1 MLCQACTQVFERQ
14 LKPGLQHHST
24 AQELQRACEIGCEL
38 CRLLW
43 TSFSKPIAT
52 TGLSQKDVSVTVGV
66 QRGKDSPLIG
76 YRDVPTDLHMLGF
89 SLNTAESATSTEDST
104 DDEDRY
110 RVLIMEPFGGWSNLQ
125 HLLEAWNL
133 SSYPEPRGHTDHYTV
148 PSHTASEACLALA
161 QDWLVRCLKNHVR
174 CNARH
179 QLKPYCPTRLVEI
192 LPFGSDKDIRII
204 QTNRT
209 VPDGPYLTLSH
220 RWGTAEFLR
229 LEQRRLAKFEKG
241 LDIAEL
247 PRTFRD
253 AIVVTRRLGC
263 KFLWIDSLCI
273 IQDSPDD
280 WSHEAGLMG
289 EVYANS
295 LCNIAATGSTTSDDG
310 CFMERNAS
318 EVGGLV
324 VSPKWTGLNTTTFRI
339 VDFGLWEKLI
349 TSAPL
354 NKRAWVV
361 QERLLSPRVLHF
373 GRTQLAW
380 ECRELDACE
389 TYADGLPAA
398 QENSQSIIKGLDP
411 DIDGKKLQSMGD
423 SQSSRNLHAY
433 HLWNKI
439 VTLYTTGDLTVASNK
454 LVALSGLAK
463 KMQIMLQ
470 DEYLAGLW
478 KVTLASDLLWMVMSG
493 KQANGLPSTRTAQYR
508 APSWTWAT
516 LDGHVTPGRPN
527 IDRILISI
535 EEAVTDPLVR
545 GNPFGEV
552 TSGWIRLRGALLQGQ
567 ITPLDPSALRSDR
580 LSVHFTAKN
589 VNGEQWV
596 VPDVQD
602 EVSEQPVFL
611 LFVCTTNHYDHT
623 EVQGL
628 ALHCI
633 DPAKDTYRRIGLF
646 EGKYKKLDL
655 DLPIRYSKSAR
666 RVVVSEEVELQTIVL
681 I

>member
-1 MLCQACTQVFERQ
+1 MLCQACTQVFEGQ
-14 LKPGLQHHST
+14 LKPGLHHHST
-24 AQELQRACEIGCEL
+24 ALEFQRASEIGCQL

-43 TSFSKPIAT
+43 ASFSRYIT
-52 TGLSQKDVSVTVGV
+52 TADLSKDDVSVTYGV
-66 QRGKDSPLIG
+66 QRAKDSPLIG
-76 YRDVPTDLHMLGF
+76 YRTVPADLYMLGF
-89 SLNTAESATSTEDST
+89 TINTAESVTSTSGST

-110 RVLIMEPFGGWSNLQ
+110 RVFLVEPVGDWSTLQ

-133 SSYPEPRGHTDHYTV
+133 SSGSDLTGSASHHTV
-148 PSHTASEACLALA
+148 SSHTASEACLALA

-174 CNARH
+174 CNIRH
-179 QLKPYCPTRLVEI
+179 QLKPYRPTRLVEI
-192 LPFGSDKDIRII
+192 LPLGGNKDLRLIH
-204 QTNRT
+204 TNRT

-220 RWGTAEFLR
+220 RWGTAKFLR
-229 LEQRRLAKFEKG
+229 LEQLQLAKFEEG
-241 LDIAEL
+241 FNIVDL

-253 AIVVTRRLGC
+253 AVAVTKRLGC
-263 KFLWIDSLCI
+263 KYPWIDSLCI
-273 IQDSPDD
+273 IQDSADD

-295 LCNIAATGSTTSDDG
+295 LCNIAATGSITSDDG

-318 EVGGLV
+318 EVSGLV
-324 VSPKWTGLNTTTFRI
+324 VNPKWAGLSTTTFRI
-339 VDFGLWEKLI
+339 VDFGLWERLI

-389 TYADGLPAA
+389 TYSDGLPAA
-398 QENSQSIIKGLDP
+398 QENAQSTIKGLDP
-411 DIDGKKLQSMGD
+411 DIDGKKLQSMGG
-423 SQSSRNLHAY
+423 SKSSPNLHAY

-439 VTLYTTGDLTVASNK
+439 VTLYTAGDLTVASNK

-478 KVTLASDLLWMVMSG
+478 KGTLASDLLWMVISG
-493 KQANGLPSTRTAQYR
+493 KQANGLPSIRPDQYR

-516 LDGHVTPGRPN
+516 LDGHIKPGRPN
-527 IDRILISI
+527 TDRILISI
-535 EEAVTDPLVR
+535 EEAGTDLLVR
-545 GNPFGEV
+545 ENPFGEV
-552 TSGWIRLRGALLQGQ
+552 TSGWIRLRGALLQGK
-567 ITPLDPSALRSDR
+567 ITLLNPSALRSDR
-580 LSVHFTAKN
+580 LSVRFTDRK
-589 VNGEQWV
+589 VTGDQWV
-596 VPDVQD
+596 FPDVHG
-602 EVSEQPVFL
+602 EVSEQLVFF

-633 DPAKDTYRRIGLF
+633 DPAKGTHRRMGLF
-646 EGKYKKLDL
+646 EGNYKKLDQ
-655 DLPIRYSKSAR
+655 DLPIRYSKLAR
-666 RVVVSEEVELQTIVL
+666 KIVFSEDAELQTIIL